1 MTIELGA
8 LPAEV
13 QALVLSQGRL
23 QALQELDLVAAS
35 DRDLDRLARLAAGAT
50 GASMAGLCMVG
61 ADDERFASAHGVA
74 TMARPLGLGA
84 FTIAGHESCMVLA
97 DAVADGRFSAEMCG
111 GARFYA
117 GVPVIVH
124 GQKLA
129 ALCVMDERPRDGF
142 DTDLCDRLVD
152 LAGVAGTLLELKR
165 EAAVRDRIA
174 SELMREKWR
183 HALTLEAGKVGSWT
197 FDLVTGK
204 VSGNDMLRQMYGLP
218 PDASMRIDDLLARTE
233 PDDVETFNAALQ
245 QSVTQDADFAV
256 EFRLLSGRWL
266 SARGRVYERDASG
279 QPRVMMG
286 ITIDMTEAREAAEHT
301 RHLLLELNH
310 RVKNTLAMTQS
321 IARQTMRQKP
331 DPQEFIDSFS
341 GRIRTLADAHSLLAD
356 RDWAGVGLV
365 ELVQSQVEPYALAAG
380 DRLIVSG
387 ADAQLPPDHALGLG
401 IILHELASNA
411 ARHGA
416 LSGETGHVAVAWEI
430 VDGTLTLDWLEQ
442 GGPAVTAA
450 PMIGL
455 GSRLIHRSLDKILGS
470 QVRLDFLPDGVQAQ
484 IRLPLS

>member
-1 MTIELGA
+1 M
-8 LPAEV
+8 
-13 QALVLSQGRL
+13 
-23 QALQELDLVAAS
+23 
-35 DRDLDRLARLAAGAT
+35 
-50 GASMAGLCMVG
+50 
-61 ADDERFASAHGVA
+61 
-74 TMARPLGLGA
+74 
-84 FTIAGHESCMVLA
+84 
-97 DAVADGRFSAEMCG
+97 
-111 GARFYA
+111 
-117 GVPVIVH
+117 H

-197 FDLVTGK
+197 FNLVTGK

-218 PDASMRIDDLLARTE
+218 PGASMRIDDLLAGTE
-233 PDDVETFNAALQ
+233 PDDIETFNAALQ

-256 EFRLLSGRWL
+256 EFRLLSGRRL

-331 DPQEFIDSFS
+331 DPLEFIDSFS

-380 DRLIVSG
+380 DRLTVSG

-416 LSGETGHVAVAWEI
+416 LSGETGQVAVGWEI
-430 VDGTLTLDWLEQ
+430 ADGTLTLDWLEQ

-470 QVRLDFLPDGVQAQ
+470 QVRLDFMPDGVQAQ